1 MASGTKNDMRPTDNK
16 SRHLARLSAV
26 QALYQMELSDQKSK
40 LVVRQFNEH
49 WKEHAVSDGEVNADS
64 EFFELIVLGVV
75 AEQETVDK
83 AISGKLGKNW
93 KLSRLDV
100 TLRAI
105 MRCASYE
112 LMRMFDVP
120 AIVVIDEYVGLAK
133 DFYAGKEPNFVNA
146 ALDKLARECRPG
158 EFGIPPEISGT
169 EKSGG

>member
-1 MASGTKNDMRPTDNK
+1 MATGTNTGTNNEMQR
-16 SRHLARLSAV
+16 RHLARLSAV
-26 QALYQMELSDQKSK
+26 QALYQMELSDHKSK

-49 WKEHAVSDGEVNADS
+49 WKKQAVNDGKVKADS

-75 AEQETVDK
+75 AEQDVIDK
-83 AISGKLGKNW
+83 AIAGKLGKAW

-112 LMRMFDVP
+112 LLRMFNVP
-120 AIVVIDEYVGLAK
+120 AIVVVDEYVGLAK

-158 EFGIPPEISGT
+158 EFGIPPQTFETSDG
-169 EKSGG
+169 

>member
-1 MASGTKNDMRPTDNK
+1 MVLVTENDMPPIDKRC
-16 SRHLARLSAV
+16 RHLARLSAI
-26 QALYQMELSDQKSK
+26 QALYQMELADQKSK

-49 WKEHAVSDGEVNADS
+49 WKEHEINDGEISADS
-64 EFFELIVLGVV
+64 AFFELIVLGVV
-75 AEQETVDK
+75 AEQEAVDA

-112 LMRMFDVP
+112 LLRMFNVP
-120 AIVVIDEYVGLAK
+120 AIVVVDEYVGLAK

-158 EFGIPPEISGT
+158 EFGIPPKADSTRKTDG
-169 EKSGG
+169 

>member
-1 MASGTKNDMRPTDNK
+1 MTNAPDNDMPPIDMR

-26 QALYQMELSDQKSK
+26 QALYQMELAEQKSK

-49 WKEHAVSDGEVNADS
+49 WKEHKINDDEISADS
-64 EFFELIVLGVV
+64 KFFELIVLGVV
-75 AEQETVDK
+75 AEQEAVDA

-112 LMRMFDVP
+112 LLRMFNVP
-120 AIVVIDEYVGLAK
+120 AIVVVDEYVGLAK

-158 EFGIPPEISGT
+158 EFGIPQKADNTSKTDG
-169 EKSGG
+169 

>member
-1 MASGTKNDMRPTDNK
+1 MLSGLDTNR
-16 SRHLARLSAV
+16 RHLARLSAV
-26 QALYQMELSDQKSK
+26 QALYQMEISDQKSK

-49 WKEHAVSDGEVNADS
+49 WKQHQAKDGAVNADS
-64 EFFELIVLGVV
+64 DFFELIVLGVV
-75 AEQETVDK
+75 AEQDAVDE

-112 LMRMFDVP
+112 LLRMFDVP

-146 ALDKLARECRPG
+146 ALDKLARERRPG
-158 EFGIPPEISGT
+158 EFGIPASLTKPEKING
-169 EKSGG
+169 

>member
-1 MASGTKNDMRPTDNK
+1 MATITENDMRR
-16 SRHLARLSAV
+16 RHLARLSAV
-26 QALYQMELSDQKSK
+26 QALYQMELADQKSK

-49 WKEHAVSDGEVNADS
+49 WKEHEVKDGEVSADS

-75 AEQETVDK
+75 AEQEDIDN
-83 AISGKLGKNW
+83 AIRGKLDKNW

-112 LMRMFDVP
+112 LLRIFNVP
-120 AIVVIDEYVGLAK
+120 AIVVVDEYVGLAK

-158 EFGIPPEISGT
+158 EFGVPPTGDNT
-169 EKSGG
+169 QTADG

>member
-1 MASGTKNDMRPTDNK
+1 MVTENDMPSNDMR

-26 QALYQMELSDQKSK
+26 QALYQMELADQKSK

-49 WKEHAVSDGEVNADS
+49 WKEHEVKDGQVSADS

-75 AEQETVDK
+75 SEQEAIDK
-83 AISGKLGKNW
+83 AITGKLGKNW

-112 LMRMFDVP
+112 LLRMFNVP
-120 AIVVIDEYVGLAK
+120 AIVVVDEYVGLAK

-158 EFGIPPEISGT
+158 EFGIPPQASDTKKTDG
-169 EKSGG
+169 

>member
-1 MASGTKNDMRPTDNK
+1 MVSDPENEMHR
-16 SRHLARLSAV
+16 RHLARLSAV
-26 QALYQMELSDQKSK
+26 QALYQMEITDQKSK

-49 WKEHAVSDGEVNADS
+49 WTEQAISDGEMRADR

-75 AEQETVDK
+75 AEQDIIDK

-112 LMRMFDVP
+112 LLRMFNVP
-120 AIVVIDEYVGLAK
+120 AIVVVDEYVGLAK

-146 ALDKLARECRPG
+146 ALDKLARECRVG
-158 EFGIPPEISGT
+158 EFVNPHKKPI
-169 EKSGG
+169 KSDG

>member
-1 MASGTKNDMRPTDNK
+1 MANAPENDMRHIDK
-16 SRHLARLSAV
+16 SSRHLARLSAV
-26 QALYQMELSDQKSK
+26 QALYQMELADQKSK

-49 WKEHAVSDGEVNADS
+49 WKQHEVKDGDISADS
-64 EFFELIVLGVV
+64 AFFELIVLGVV
-75 AEQETVDK
+75 AEQEAVDK

-112 LMRMFDVP
+112 LLRMFNVP
-120 AIVVIDEYVGLAK
+120 AIVIVDEYVGLAK

-158 EFGIPPEISGT
+158 EFGIPLKASTTHKTDG
-169 EKSGG
+169 

>member
-1 MASGTKNDMRPTDNK
+1 MLSENDTRPIDI
-16 SRHLARLSAV
+16 RRRQLARLSAV
-26 QALYQMELSDQKSK
+26 QALYQMEITDQKSK

-49 WKEHAVSDGEVNADS
+49 WTEHKVKDGDVSADS
-64 EFFELIVLGVV
+64 DFFELIVLGVV
-75 AEQETVDK
+75 AEQEDIDK
-83 AISGKLGKNW
+83 AISSKLGKNW

-112 LMRMFDVP
+112 LLRMFDVP

-146 ALDKLARECRPG
+146 ALDKLARERRPG
-158 EFGIPPEISGT
+158 EFGVPDSVIDD
-169 EKSGG
+169 KK

>member
-1 MASGTKNDMRPTDNK
+1 MLSEIDTKR
-16 SRHLARLSAV
+16 RHLARLSAV
-26 QALYQMELSDQKSK
+26 QALYQMEIAEQKSK
-40 LVVRQFNEH
+40 FVVRQFNEH
-49 WKEHAVSDGEVNADS
+49 WKEHEVKDGDISADS

-75 AEQETVDK
+75 AEQEDVDK

-112 LMRMFDVP
+112 LLRMFDVP

-146 ALDKLARECRPG
+146 ALDKLARERRPG
-158 EFGIPPEISGT
+158 EFGIPASVT
-169 EKSGG
+169 DDKK